1 MFVMAMMIRVIV
13 IMIMMRVIVIVMM
26 MIALIMIMLTAA
38 LATITEGI
46 NIKVI
51 CVPDNQYSYIC
62 SSVSG
67 LYSPIRIVICVP
79 CLY

>member
-13 IMIMMRVIVIVMM
+13 IMIMMRVIVMM

-51 CVPDNQYSYIC
+51 CVPDNQYSYI
-62 SSVSG
+62 
-67 LYSPIRIVICVP
+67 
-79 CLY
+79 

>member
-13 IMIMMRVIVIVMM
+13 IMIMMRVIVMM
-26 MIALIMIMLTAA
+26 MIALIMLTAA